1 MLYSKLFAK
10 TIKTAKDLDSISAT
24 LLTKGGF
31 IDQTMA
37 GAYTYLPLGLK
48 VLAKIERIVRQEM
61 DKVGQEVFMSALSP
75 FSLWETTGRLE
86 SVDVL
91 FKALAANKSSG
102 LKNDGQYILNSTH
115 EEVIT
120 PIAKKF
126 NTSYKD
132 LPFALYQIQTKF
144 RNEAR
149 PKTGVLRTREFR
161 MKDLYSFHESEED
174 LKKYYEVVK
183 QAYLNIYQALGLA
196 DYTYI
201 ALASGGDF
209 TKDYSHEFQ
218 VKCEAGEDTLFR
230 VPSTGVTYNK
240 EVAPSRSAHIV
251 PKEEYLT
258 SEKIHTPNA
267 VSVNQVVQLLNTTPA
282 KLVKTMIYTRG
293 NGTHFAVAVRGDYAL
308 NDIKIEKELDEQ
320 GIKLATEEEVVR
332 LTGAKVGYAG
342 VKGLEGKIDIFYDDS
357 LIGACNMIMGACE
370 SEYHLINVNFERDLK
385 SPAKFYDFKMAQE
398 GDLFPATNELYEV
411 FKASEVGNIFP
422 LNTKFS
428 KAFGYTYTSA
438 VGDEQLVY
446 MGCYGIGTTRLL
458 GVIAEV
464 FNDAKG
470 LMWPAAIAPY
480 TVHLVGLNLE
490 DTDTRT
496 KAQAVYKLLQEANIE
511 VVFDDRETTTAGEKF
526 ADADL
531 IGCPV
536 RAVVSKKT
544 AEGSI
549 EMKLRSSTTSTVIAI
564 PEMLEY
570 IKKLEN

>member
-1 MLYSKLFAK
+1 
-10 TIKTAKDLDSISAT
+10 
-24 LLTKGGF
+24 
-31 IDQTMA
+31 
-37 GAYTYLPLGLK
+37 
-48 VLAKIERIVRQEM
+48 
-61 DKVGQEVFMSALSP
+61 
-75 FSLWETTGRLE
+75 
-86 SVDVL
+86 
-91 FKALAANKSSG
+91 
-102 LKNDGQYILNSTH
+102 
-115 EEVIT
+115 
-120 PIAKKF
+120 
-126 NTSYKD
+126 
-132 LPFALYQIQTKF
+132 
-144 RNEAR
+144 
-149 PKTGVLRTREFR
+149 

-240 EVAPSRSAHIV
+240 EVAPSRSAHTIQQ
-251 PKEEYLT
+251 EEHLT

-267 VSVNQVVQLLNTTPA
+267 VSVIQVVQLLNTTPA
-282 KLVKTMIYTRG
+282 NLVKTMIYTRG

-308 NDIKIEKELDEQ
+308 NDIKIEMELDVQ

-370 SEYHLINVNFERDLK
+370 TDYHLTNVNFERDLK

-531 IGCPV
+531 IGCPI

-549 EMKLRSSTTSTVIAI
+549 EMKLRNSTTSTVIAI
-564 PEMLEY
+564 PEMLEH